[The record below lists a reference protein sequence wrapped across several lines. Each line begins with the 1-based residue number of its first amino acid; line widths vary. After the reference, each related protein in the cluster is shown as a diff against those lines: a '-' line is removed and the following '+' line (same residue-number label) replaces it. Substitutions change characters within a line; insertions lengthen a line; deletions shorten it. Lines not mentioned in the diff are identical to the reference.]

1 MDHGDINSDLMGFN
15 GDSVE
20 YAMRYVITNNE
31 FGAVI

>member
-15 GDSVE
+15 GDTGE
-20 YAMRYVITNNE
+20 YARRYGIPNNA

>member
-1 MDHGDINSDLMGFN
+1 MVILTVDLMGFN